1 MQFFLMT
8 APIQVQCYV
17 YPETPSE
24 GDVPSE
30 ELESEGKCITCCAGQ
45 IINPKENSERPF
57 FLVFTETV
65 VCIVPI
71 VLSLDHL
78 GKLAI

>member
-8 APIQVQCYV
+8 APIQFSVM

-30 ELESEGKCITCCAGQ
+30 ELESEGK
-45 IINPKENSERPF
+45 
-57 FLVFTETV
+57 
-65 VCIVPI
+65 
-71 VLSLDHL
+71 
-78 GKLAI
+78 